1 MKITRIDAIPVR
13 VPMRQGVVNSPAFDR
28 DVPLASFADLVK
40 HILRVRTDG
49 GLEGIG
55 ETYRGVPEADI
66 RRNID
71 LLVGKD
77 PMALNLGALPIPKDR
92 AYDGFEVALFDL
104 VGKALSVPV
113 WKLLG
118 GRYRD
123 RVLVDYW
130 CGRQTPEDIARTAR
144 MAVERGFTGLKM
156 KCALEDPMV
165 ERVRAIADAAGP
177 AFRIIIDPNERF
189 HHPAHAVRLARQL
202 EGYNVELFED
212 PVPRWNLDWYALIR
226 QKTTIP
232 VALHIHLPYGH
243 SPRDLIAA
251 IRKEAIDYLNI
262 GGNMAD
268 FVRLSATA
276 DLAGMPVWHGTE
288 VDLGILDASYVH
300 ACAAAKNCTL
310 GSDIIGNFLR
320 EDDLIV
326 DPISFQDGHAL
337 VPDGPGLGVELDEKA
352 LERYRV

>member
-1 MKITRIDAIPVR
+1 MKITRIDAVPVR
-13 VPMRQGVVNSPAFDR
+13 VPMRPGAVNSPEWGGAGFD
-28 DVPLASFADLVK
+28 DLAK
-40 HILRVRTDG
+40 HILRVRTDA

-55 ETYRGVPEADI
+55 ETYRGAAEADI
-66 RRNID
+66 RRNVG

-92 AYDGFEVALFDL
+92 AYDGFEVALYDL
-104 VGKALSVPV
+104 VGKALGVPV
-113 WKLLG
+113 HKLLG

-144 MAVERGFTGLKM
+144 TAAERGFTGLKM

-165 ERVRAIADAAGP
+165 ERVRAIAEAAGP
-177 AFRIIIDPNERF
+177 AFRVIIDPNERF

-232 VALHIHLPYGH
+232 VALHIHLPYGQ
-243 SPRDLIAA
+243 SPRDLITA
-251 IRKEAIDYLNI
+251 IQKGAIDYLNI

-300 ACAAAKNCTL
+300 ACAAVRNCTL

-320 EDDLIV
+320 EDDLILE
-326 DPISFQDGHAL
+326 PIPFEGGHAL